1 MSNTLSPWFSLDTT
15 LFITSGLPTLGPHS
29 SAEHCEIANRKT
41 DTEIRNKNE
50 RFNSLRWLQI
60 PCAIATD
67 GRPCFPIRSDAAR
80 KSDARSFSSFGG
92 KAEKFETSMLTNISL
107 QQQV

>member
-67 GRPCFPIRSDAAR
+67 GRPCFPLDRMRLASRMREVFQALAVKL
-80 KSDARSFSSFGG
+80 KSLKRRC
-92 KAEKFETSMLTNISL
+92 
-107 QQQV
+107 